1 MKFMRKITCYVLS
14 AALVS
19 AMALPALAAE
29 NLSKTET
36 VYTVLNADGSV
47 SSQSVSVHLHQDEGL
62 HGVEDKSLL
71 TQIECTS
78 GQGGFTQNGE
88 TLTWNVADSD
98 AYYTGSSDRQAPV
111 SAKITYA
118 LNGQEAPLDELLGE
132 SGRLAMCRFTAK
144 IGKSAHHL

>member
-47 SSQSVSVHLHQDEGL
+47 SSQSVSVKIRAFSPKLSVPADRAVLHRTE
-62 HGVEDKSLL
+62 
-71 TQIECTS
+71 
-78 GQGGFTQNGE
+78 
-88 TLTWNVADSD
+88 
-98 AYYTGSSDRQAPV
+98 
-111 SAKITYA
+111 
-118 LNGQEAPLDELLGE
+118 
-132 SGRLAMCRFTAK
+132 RLSPGM
-144 IGKSAHHL
+144 